1 MNECDD
7 DRQSLWAT
15 VHTVNAFENIMS
27 MKSPPTGEG
36 SDLLVK
42 VLIGMPWQLNAAFRL
57 KPTLRT
63 LINRGY
69 VYRTMTHLREEIANQ
84 SDGTKQRE
92 LIGKLTRSLGLLE
105 FGVAVNEQWYRRLD
119 SLIASGE
126 ITKPEL
132 KKLLR
137 SVEVVWDK
145 SGELV
150 VQRFHQLSRMVIGVF
165 LILLI
170 AFSSVLCWSA
180 VGEFQKFGLAS
191 PVGWFFFLCF
201 LWSLWPTW
209 CVWWLGPR
217 SWLSSKKLQRLLIKD
232 ARH

>member
-1 MNECDD
+1 MNGDD
-7 DRQSLWAT
+7 DDHQSLWAT
-15 VHTVNAFENIMS
+15 VHTVKALEKFMS
-27 MKSPPTGEG
+27 GKSPPIGDG
-36 SDLLVK
+36 SDLFVK

-69 VYRTMTHLREEIANQ
+69 VYRRLTHLREELTNQ
-84 SDGTKQRE
+84 SDETKQRK
-92 LIGKLTRSLGLLE
+92 LIGKMTRSLGLLE

-132 KKLLR
+132 KKLLG

-170 AFSSVLCWSA
+170 AFSSVLGWSA
-180 VGEFQKFGLAS
+180 VGAFQKFGLAS